1 MIDPEEKEANESAE
15 GTPSQQ
21 DQSDKGTAE
30 FDEHMQIDEE
40 GNEVD
45 PDDN

>member
-1 MIDPEEKEANESAE
+1 MIDPEEKEANEPAE
-15 GTPSQQ
+15 NTEAQKSKT
-21 DQSDKGTAE
+21 DKGSAE

>member
-15 GTPSQQ
+15 GTQSKQ
-21 DQSDKGTAE
+21 DQSDKDTAE